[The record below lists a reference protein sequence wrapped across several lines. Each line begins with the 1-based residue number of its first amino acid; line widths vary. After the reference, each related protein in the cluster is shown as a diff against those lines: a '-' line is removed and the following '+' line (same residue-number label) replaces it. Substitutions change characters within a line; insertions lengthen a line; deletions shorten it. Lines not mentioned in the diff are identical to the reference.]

1 MTDDVFEDL
10 VNLYIDKEINPTQLN
25 ILKDELGRNTNRQR
39 TFESYCRMHQ
49 ATHFAALSMSPV
61 IPRLNPSANSS
72 TYYQSMFFGLNRQLF
87 AVAAVVTLIGSFA
100 ALYFQG
106 PFGSARIVKN
116 SNANLEKIE
125 TFTQTEL
132 TNEPLPLE
140 FFRAMKAQN
149 ENQNWSYV
157 QELRHARNNYPIRR
171 AQEPSA
177 FTWAEQQRTQQEGL
191 VAGED
196 FEFNYSSYEFKR

>member
-10 VNLYIDKEINPTQLN
+10 VNLYLDKEINPTQLN
-25 ILKDELGRNTNRQR
+25 ILKDELGRNSSRLR

-49 ATHFAALSMSPV
+49 ASHFAALSMSPV

-72 TYYQSMFFGLNRQLF
+72 IHSQSTLFGLNRQLF
-87 AVAAVVTLIGSFA
+87 AVAAIVTLIGSFA

-106 PFGSARIVKN
+106 PFGFARIVRN

-125 TFTQTEL
+125 TFSQA
-132 TNEPLPLE
+132 EPTVESLPLE
-140 FFRAMKAQN
+140 FFRAIKAQN

-157 QELRHARNNYPIRR
+157 QELRHARNNSSARR
-171 AQEPSA
+171 VQEPSA
-177 FTWAEQQRTQQEGL
+177 FTWSEQQRTQQEGL
-191 VAGED
+191 VAGDD